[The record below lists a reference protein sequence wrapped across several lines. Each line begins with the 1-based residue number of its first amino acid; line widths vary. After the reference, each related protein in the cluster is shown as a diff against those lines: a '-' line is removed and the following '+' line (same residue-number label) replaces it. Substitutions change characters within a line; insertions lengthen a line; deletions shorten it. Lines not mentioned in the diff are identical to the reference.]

1 MTQSLLSPAPWDS
14 DSLTVLYAAPSEDDA
29 VTMIEIRANV
39 TESGWDTVAFV
50 DAAWPGAKSNAR
62 LIASSPTLLDALLD
76 IKRLA
81 EKSGDHEADPLA
93 LLDLIAQRTR
103 FAIAQTIQHP

>member
-1 MTQSLLSPAPWDS
+1 MTQSLLSPAPWDR

-50 DAAWPGAKSNAR
+50 DAAWPRAKSNAR
-62 LIASSPTLLDALLD
+62 LIAYSPSLLGALLD

-81 EKSGDHEADPLA
+81 EKSGDHEADPFA
-93 LLDLIAQRTR
+93 LLDLIAVKARSAVHH
-103 FAIAQTIQHP
+103 AIEE